1 MKVPS
6 LYIDSIGF
14 DCRLS
19 HQKRG
24 FGSVGHTYV
33 RTRQIAGSSPM
44 TRASASDVAN
54 ARQADGSIRNP
65 SGGGTSRAER
75 EARRGRFGKPMS
87 VKEGF
92 MGYGLPRKRK
102 MSRLPAGLHLEA
114 GST

>member
-6 LYIDSIGF
+6 RYIRSIGF
-14 DCRLS
+14 DRRLS

-44 TRASASDVAN
+44 TSASASDVAN
-54 ARQADGSIRNP
+54 VRHAEGCMGNP

-75 EARRGRFGKPMS
+75 GTTGGTFGKS
-87 VKEGF
+87 ISFDEGF
-92 MGYGLPRKRK
+92 MAMAFLRNGMRR
-102 MSRLPAGLHLEA
+102 
-114 GST
+114 